1 MSLRGMQSSKDDLK
15 HNNFQCN
22 TVSFT
27 KKFIKKGRGAHKLY
41 LDGLEEDKRIEII
54 YMRDA
59 CEDTVG
65 VQMDIVKARVLLNVD
80 DAVLIAENESYLQN
94 ITSKDRS
101 QWKVVLEQN
110 ASSYYWSVDESK
122 KSVSTQ
128 EVTFITNNSIDVELM
143 SRRSSHLPT
152 ARSRLQGLKQL
163 SVEKLA
169 SLRHKLAETRSKGI
183 VASIADSSHSKQGE

>member
-1 MSLRGMQSSKDDLK
+1 MARADYVRYKRHGGIQ
-15 HNNFQCN
+15 QA
-22 TVSFT
+22 T
-27 KKFIKKGRGAHKLY
+27 AHARS
-41 LDGLEEDKRIEII
+41 EERNGGGGHDPL
-54 YMRDA
+54 A
-59 CEDTVG
+59 L
-65 VQMDIVKARVLLNVD
+65 LLNPSGLDTMGLLEVK
-80 DAVLIAENESYLQN
+80 

-122 KSVSTQ
+122 QSVSTQ
-128 EVTFITNNSIDVELM
+128 EVTFIANNSIGELEPLTSYNSIGELEHSNNNIDVELM

-183 VASIADSSHSKQGE
+183 VASISDSSHSKQGE

>member
-1 MSLRGMQSSKDDLK
+1 M
-15 HNNFQCN
+15 
-22 TVSFT
+22 
-27 KKFIKKGRGAHKLY
+27 KLY
-41 LDGLEEDKRIEII
+41 
-54 YMRDA
+54 A
-59 CEDTVG
+59 
-65 VQMDIVKARVLLNVD
+65 Q
-80 DAVLIAENESYLQN
+80 LIAYH

-122 KSVSTQ
+122 QSVSTQ
-128 EVTFITNNSIDVELM
+128 EVTFIANNSIGELEPLTSNNSIDVELM

-183 VASIADSSHSKQGE
+183 VASISDSSHSKQGE